1 LAYSGNS
8 VAAVKA
14 DDGALRDN
22 ADSDSDPD
30 IPKSVV
36 LLTGD
41 RGFESISLQR
51 RVSNE
56 PRGAFA
62 AAGRQRT
69 SALPDPMDVAKLSA
83 HSVREVRGL
92 R

>member
-1 LAYSGNS
+1 MSRLAYSGNS

-41 RGFESISLQR
+41 RGFESISLQ
-51 RVSNE
+51 
-56 PRGAFA
+56 
-62 AAGRQRT
+62 Q
-69 SALPDPMDVAKLSA
+69 
-83 HSVREVRGL
+83 
-92 R
+92 